1 MKLNKLTA
9 LLCAAFIGVTS
20 SAVTLPD
27 TAIVMAQSAMTVTES
42 GGYMEGMYAEWT
54 STDTVDSYKVYYKE
68 TMRSAYTQSVDA
80 QLIRRYG
87 DHYRVDAVGLAPG
100 SYSFKIAAIK
110 NGIEVDA
117 VYTDEIT
124 VAPHKREGFAFS
136 SASPNGGNA
145 SGGYNADGT
154 VPSDAKIIYVTQD
167 NIETV
172 SLTLGKKTYTGLGN
186 IIDGISKVSSPDS
199 PSGHYIIRII
209 GKINGDEMTFEG
221 SVSDSK
227 HIFYLQEV
235 ANVTVEG
242 IGDDATLYRCAFVIK
257 GSSNVELRNLGV
269 MLFLDDGIAI
279 ESDNSNIWVHNNDI
293 FYGSPGADSDQVKG
307 DGSLDIK
314 DNSRYC
320 TLSYNHFYDA
330 GKASL
335 VIASASKT
343 ADTTSYLTYHHNHFD
358 HSDSRHPR
366 IRFASVHMYNNYY
379 DGIAKYGTGVTS
391 GASAFVEANYY
402 RNPKSPM
409 LSSMQGNDSGTFS
422 KEAGGIIK
430 AYNNYYADGEDPTLY
445 YSADTG
451 SDFDAYLA
459 SSRDEQIPATVKTK
473 LSTFKGIT
481 YNNVYNNF
489 DTASDMYE
497 YTPDAA
503 KDVAAIV
510 EASAGRVNGGD
521 FKYDFGEDADKD
533 SDIDETL
540 KKMLTDYESGVVA
553 TYTGADGE
561 YYPALGAGVTPAP
574 TTAPTATPTPTAVP
588 TPTPTPTPT
597 ATPEP
602 GTTPAPTVVPTET
615 PVPATELSPVTEK
628 TVWTYENAAEEYTD
642 SVIFNNS
649 KIHANSSKNINLTA
663 TKFDTSVASG
673 LKLNGGGVP
682 GEYRCVEILPGVEGT
697 ISVSF
702 ENTSSSA
709 RTLMASYGENDE
721 DVIGEEALATKGAG
735 VLSAQVSANKPVYI
749 YSKSSSLTI
758 CSITFE
764 PSQTVT
770 TPEPTATPTP
780 TPEPTATPT
789 PEPTPTPTPTPTP
802 EVTATPTPTPEPE
815 WNYDIYGIKYSTSNK
830 NVKVSFEGDV
840 NGVLVAA
847 KYDGKGR
854 IEKVVLKEVTPEMSE
869 IKFYLDWSDNSGK
882 IYAFVWDSIATMKP
896 ISEVCV
902 CVRSMSAGE

>member
-154 VPSDAKIIYVTQD
+154 VPSDAQIFYITQD
-167 NIETV
+167 NIDTI
-172 SLTLGKKTYTGLGN
+172 TATIGKKTYKGLGN
-186 IIDGISKVSSPDS
+186 IIDGISKVSNPDE
-199 PSGHYIIRII
+199 PSGHYIFRII
-209 GKINGDEMTFEG
+209 GKIDGDKADFSSG
-221 SVSDSK
+221 SVNEER
-227 HIFYLQEV
+227 HIYYLQEV

-510 EASAGRVNGGD
+510 EANAGRVNGGD
-521 FKYDFGEDADKD
+521 FKYDFGEDADRD

-540 KKMLTDYESGVVA
+540 KKMLTEYESGVVA

-602 GTTPAPTVVPTET
+602 GTTPAPTAVPTET

-770 TPEPTATPTP
+770 TPEPT
-780 TPEPTATPT
+780 
-789 PEPTPTPTPTPTP
+789 PTPTP
-802 EVTATPTPTPEPE
+802 EVTATPTPSVEPTDEPTPSPSAEPE
-815 WNYDIYGIKYSTSNK
+815 YPYTITEVFHRTEGTT
-830 NVKVSFEGDV
+830 VSFEGSGG
-840 NGVLVAA
+840 GVLVVAA
-847 KYDGKGR
+847 YNEDGRLLSVNMKK
-854 IEKVVLKEVTPEMSE
+854 IEDGETSAVLKAPNVKM
-869 IKFYLDWSDNSGK
+869 
-882 IYAFVWDSIATMKP
+882 IYAYIWEDIESMKP
-896 ISEVCV
+896 ISKKKLRTLAVACQPYPVYTAQPE
-902 CVRSMSAGE
+902 E